1 MWKIIVGLFLVAG
14 YFLASAQEQQGTQQ
28 AQGGATA
35 ASATADSSAP
45 RGSHD
50 STVPPPDKYPFAEA
64 LKRLQADNGGQHV
77 GNQPSRVPPLAV
89 MPTPTVGPKSKQV
102 PRDYVV
108 KRDVAL
114 NQTGQDAVAV
124 SRQWQY
130 SENIPAPGKDGRVVY
145 IYGAGLPIV
154 VCSPL
159 HVCVLELQ
167 AGEKLLGEPQI
178 GDNVRWQIS
187 PASAGAGEDAM
198 PLVIIKPTQAGLDTT
213 MVIPTDRRAYYVRL
227 QSKPEEFLARV
238 AFAYPDSQS
247 QEWKKFAAEQNQ
259 EAACRKQEK
268 APEKILPDTV
278 DALYWDYQIKGGDST
293 IRPVRVLDDGIKTY
307 IQMPVATERTEA
319 PVLMVQGPDGLE
331 MVNYRVKQ
339 DPQNNETLT
348 YVVDRLFNHAALVV
362 GAGKHARK
370 VDITRKTAIGEQR
383 VQSEKK
389 PQNEGTGGGL

>member
-1 MWKIIVGLFLVAG
+1 MRKIIVGLFLVAG
-14 YFLASAQEQQGTQQ
+14 SFLASAQQQQDTQQ
-28 AQGGATA
+28 VQSGAKP
-35 ASATADSSAP
+35 ASVSADSSVP

-50 STVPPPDKYPFAEA
+50 PAVPSPDKYPFAEA
-64 LKRLQADNGGQHV
+64 LKRLQAENAGQSA
-77 GNQPSRVPPLAV
+77 GSQSSRVPPLT
-89 MPTPTVGPKSKQV
+89 MGPTPTVGPKSKQV

-145 IYGAGLPIV
+145 IYGAGLPII

-259 EAACRKQEK
+259 EAARRKQERT
-268 APEKILPDTV
+268 PEKILPDTV